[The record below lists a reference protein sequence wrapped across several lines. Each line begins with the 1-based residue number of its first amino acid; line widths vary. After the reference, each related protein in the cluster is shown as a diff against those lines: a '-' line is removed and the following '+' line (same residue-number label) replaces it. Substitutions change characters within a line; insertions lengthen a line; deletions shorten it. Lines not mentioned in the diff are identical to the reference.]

1 MLLLLII
8 VLFLYLINK
17 KKYLFNYVN
26 NVSHSTPAGGAVCSV
41 RLSAHRH
48 QTPQKNRE
56 GCRVDS
62 PGAKSLNL
70 HPS

>member
-17 KKYLFNYVN
+17 KIYLFNYVLTFR
-26 NVSHSTPAGGAVCSV
+26 TPPQAGGAVCSV